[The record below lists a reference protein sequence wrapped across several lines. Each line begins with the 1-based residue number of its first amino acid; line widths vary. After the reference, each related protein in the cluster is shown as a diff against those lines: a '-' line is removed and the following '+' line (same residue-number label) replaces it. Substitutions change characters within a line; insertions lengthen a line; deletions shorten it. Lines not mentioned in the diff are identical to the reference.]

1 MSEKNPSYLD
11 ENLSEGEKERGRT
24 RLPMPEEEGRGDGKS
39 AEAPYPGD
47 RNEDRSDRNFERP
60 DEFGDGDRR
69 S

>member
-11 ENLSEGEKERGRT
+11 ENLSDEEKESGRT
-24 RLPMPEEEGRGDGKS
+24 RLPAPEEEGRGSGQS
-39 AEAPYPGD
+39 AEQPYPGSERRD
-47 RNEDRSDRNFERP
+47 DADYERP